1 MCART
6 REHSTGRERER
17 ETDRQTDGRTDRQ
30 TDRQTEARK
39 STLTRGVKQI
49 LQREKKKNKKKKKKK
64 KTATVHRKA
73 CFTCKSFSSV
83 FASTNVR
90 VTSLEIRS
98 EFKRKLFRDYTE
110 KEHVVISRRPVTH

>member
-1 MCART
+1 MIRHVCAHARAHH
-6 REHSTGRERER
+6 RARERKG
-17 ETDRQTDGRTDRQ
+17 DRQTDGRTDRQ
-30 TDRQTEARK
+30 TDRQRLERAHSRVV
-39 STLTRGVKQI
+39 LNRYC
-49 LQREKKKNKKKKKKK
+49 REKKRRNKKKKK

-98 EFKRKLFRDYTE
+98 EFKRKLFRDYAE